1 MSPLDSSNTAAFP
14 FRSYESCQV
23 ARGPS
28 LVEKRLL
35 SERQVSV
42 NRKSALIDWVW
53 AGTVRPLPGS
63 ASPTANVATWW
74 LAAVH
79 RRKVLRLH
87 NRLSFFEQDL

>member
-74 LAAVH
+74 KAVGQSAALKACDRSKIGPPV
-79 RRKVLRLH
+79 
-87 NRLSFFEQDL
+87 